1 MKDKGKLFIVSAAS
15 GTGKS
20 SLIKEGLKLF
30 SSYELSVSYTTRSPR
45 SGEENGIHYYFVSKE
60 EFFNIKERGD
70 FLECALVH
78 GNHYGTSK
86 SLTESKLSSG
96 MNLIL
101 EIDVQGYEQILGHG
115 LDHESIF
122 ILPPSYDVLKNRLT
136 TRGSN
141 DDASIQLR
149 LDNAKGELK
158 KAYLYK
164 HLIVNDN
171 FDDCLEKFIAILR
184 NENQTGLTQNTEL
197 FLEKLLSSWGN

>member
-1 MKDKGKLFIVSAAS
+1 MRDKGKLFIVSAAS

-20 SLIKEGLKLF
+20 SLIREGLKLF
-30 SSYELSVSYTTRSPR
+30 YSHELSVSYTTRDPR
-45 SGEENGIHYYFVSKE
+45 AGEENGIHYYFVSKE

-70 FLECALVH
+70 FLEHALVH
-78 GNHYGTSK
+78 GNYYGTSK

-96 MNLIL
+96 INLIL
-101 EIDVQGYEQILGHG
+101 EIDVQGYEQILFHG

-122 ILPPSYDVLKNRLT
+122 ILPPSFDALKHRLT

-141 DDASIQLR
+141 DDASMQLR
-149 LDNAKGELK
+149 LDNARGELN

-171 FDDCLEKFIAILR
+171 FDDCLNKFISILK
-184 NENQTGLTQNTEL
+184 NEKPTGRTKNTEL